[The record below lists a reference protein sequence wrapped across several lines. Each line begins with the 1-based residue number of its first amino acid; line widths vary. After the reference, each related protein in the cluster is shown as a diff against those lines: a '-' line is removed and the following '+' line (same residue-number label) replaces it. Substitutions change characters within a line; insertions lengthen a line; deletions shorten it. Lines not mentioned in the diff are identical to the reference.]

1 MRVYKKN
8 FYLKWLRTPKKTQ
21 KISYLR
27 PTNQKGCGGGAT
39 PQPRNNGKQQ
49 TLQTLPTDISPH

>member
-21 KISYLR
+21 KKQIISDQQIKRGVGEVQL
-27 PTNQKGCGGGAT
+27 T
-39 PQPRNNGKQQ
+39 PQPQNNGKH
-49 TLQTLPTDISPH
+49 QTLPTDISQH